1 MSVINNIFFLIE
13 KNLKLKVIY
22 LFFLTLI
29 GTFLETLGVGIIL
42 PVLTLIVQG
51 KEALQEMLNKIPFLI
66 DEKINLAKYTDSDLI
81 VYSIGLIILIFFLK
95 TIFFIFLIWRQN
107 QFAYLVDSS
116 LSKRLFSFYLSKNY
130 LFHAQRNSSE
140 LFRNIIDEVKSFR
153 HFVITSSLTLF
164 IEILVLVSIAS
175 LIIFLQPIPAIVAAV
190 SIAICLMI
198 FSKINKKRLSKI
210 GKDRQYHD
218 ALKIQHLNQGLNGI
232 KEIKLSSKENEF
244 SFIFNKHNLI
254 SIKST
259 AEHQFWIS
267 IPKYVLEFI
276 GVFVFMVIAIFITK
290 KGFDLKVFLPTI
302 GLIAAA
308 TFRLLP
314 SANRIIQSINNIRF
328 GLPSANTLSN
338 ELKITKTKIIQE
350 KLNNKLPINFEKL
363 NFENISFCYPNSE
376 NNIIENV
383 NFEIS
388 KGDKIGILG
397 PSGSG
402 KSTLIDVVTGLLQPT
417 SGRIKL
423 NNLNVNLAQKDW
435 YKKIGYVSQ
444 FIFLI
449 DDSIKKNIAF
459 GIEDNK
465 INPDLIN
472 KSINFAELTE
482 FVNNS
487 IHGID
492 TKIGEF
498 GARISGGQR
507 QRIGIAR
514 AIYSNSE
521 ILVLDEAT
529 SAVDLQ
535 TEEKIIKNINSLSKK
550 TIIIISHRMS
560 TIKDCNKIFE
570 IKNNNLRQIK

>member
-13 KNLKLKVIY
+13 KSLKLKVIY
-22 LFFLTLI
+22 LFLLTLI

-51 KEALQEMLNKIPFLI
+51 KDALQDMLNKIPFLV
-66 DEKINLAKYTDSDLI
+66 EKNINLENYTSNDLV
-81 VYSIGLIILIFFLK
+81 VYSIVLIILIFFLK

-107 QFAYLVDSS
+107 QFAYLVDSY
-116 LSKRLFSFYLSKNY
+116 LSKRLFSFYLNKNY

-140 LFRNIIDEVKSFR
+140 LFRNIIDEVKNFR
-153 HFVITSSLTLF
+153 HLVVNSSLTLF
-164 IEILVLVSIAS
+164 IEILVLTSIVS
-175 LIIFLQPIPAIVAAV
+175 LIIFLQPIPATVAAI
-190 SIAICLMI
+190 SIIICLII
-198 FSKINKKRLSKI
+198 FSKINKSRLSKI

-232 KEIKLSSKENEF
+232 KEIKLSSKEKEF
-244 SFIFNKHNLI
+244 SSIFNKHNLI

-276 GVFVFMVIAIFITK
+276 GVFVFMAIAIFITK
-290 KGFDLKVFLPTI
+290 KGYDLKVFLPTI

-328 GLPSANTLSN
+328 GLPSADTLSS
-338 ELKITKTKIIQE
+338 ELKTTETREIQDKFE
-350 KLNNKLPINFEKL
+350 NKVPLIFEKL
-363 NFENISFCYPNSE
+363 NLANIAFCYPDAKK
-376 NNIIENV
+376 NIIENA

-388 KGDKIGILG
+388 KGDKLGILG

-402 KSTLIDVVTGLLQPT
+402 KSTLIDVVTGLLKPK
-417 SGRIKL
+417 SGEIKL
-423 NNLNVNLAQKDW
+423 NNTEINLSQKNW

-465 INPDLIN
+465 INQNLMD
-472 KSINFAELTE
+472 KSINTAGLNE
-482 FVNNS
+482 FIQNS
-487 IHGID
+487 PNGID

-529 SAVDLQ
+529 SAIDLQ
-535 TEEKIIKNINSLSKK
+535 TEERIIKNINSLLNK

-560 TIKDCNKIFE
+560 TIKNCNKIFE
-570 IKNNNLRQIK
+570 IKNKNLIKIK

>member
-66 DEKINLAKYTDSDLI
+66 DEKINLANYTDNDLI

-482 FVNNS
+482 FVHNS

>member
-66 DEKINLAKYTDSDLI
+66 DQKINLANYTDNDLI

-175 LIIFLQPIPAIVAAV
+175 LIIFLQPIPAIVAAF

-244 SFIFNKHNLI
+244 SSIFNKHNLI

-402 KSTLIDVVTGLLQPT
+402 KSTLIDVVTGLLQPK

-423 NNLNVNLAQKDW
+423 NNLNVNLTQKDW

-465 INPDLIN
+465 INPDLVN

-482 FVNNS
+482 FVHNS

-570 IKNNNLRQIK
+570 IKDNNLRQIK

>member
-13 KNLKLKVIY
+13 KSLKLKVIY
-22 LFFLTLI
+22 LFLLTLI

-51 KEALQEMLNKIPFLI
+51 KDALQDMLNKIPFLV
-66 DEKINLAKYTDSDLI
+66 EENINLENYTNNDLV
-81 VYSIGLIILIFFLK
+81 VYSIVLIILIFFLK

-107 QFAYLVDSS
+107 QFAYLVDSY
-116 LSKRLFSFYLSKNY
+116 LSKRLFSFYLNKNY

-140 LFRNIIDEVKSFR
+140 LFRNIIDEVKNFR
-153 HFVITSSLTLF
+153 HLVVNSSLTLF
-164 IEILVLVSIAS
+164 IEILVLTSIVS
-175 LIIFLQPIPAIVAAV
+175 LIIFLQPIPATVAAI
-190 SIAICLMI
+190 SIIICLII
-198 FSKINKKRLSKI
+198 FSKINKSRLSKI

-232 KEIKLSSKENEF
+232 KEIKLSSKEKEF
-244 SFIFNKHNLI
+244 SSIFNKHNLI
-254 SIKST
+254 SIKNT

-276 GVFVFMVIAIFITK
+276 GVFVFMAIAIFITK
-290 KGFDLKVFLPTI
+290 KGYDLKVFLPTI

-328 GLPSANTLSN
+328 GLPSADTLSS
-338 ELKITKTKIIQE
+338 ELKTKETREIQDKFE
-350 KLNNKLPINFEKL
+350 NKVPLIFEKL
-363 NFENISFCYPNSE
+363 NLANIAFCYPDTKK
-376 NNIIENV
+376 NIIENA

-388 KGDKIGILG
+388 KGDKLGILG

-402 KSTLIDVVTGLLQPT
+402 KSTLIDVVTGLLKPE
-417 SGRIKL
+417 SGEIKL
-423 NNLNVNLAQKDW
+423 NNTEINLSQKNW

-465 INPDLIN
+465 INQNLMD
-472 KSINFAELTE
+472 KSINTAGLNE
-482 FVNNS
+482 FIQNS
-487 IHGID
+487 PNGID

-529 SAVDLQ
+529 NAIDLQ
-535 TEEKIIKNINSLSKK
+535 TEERIIKNINSLLNK

-560 TIKDCNKIFE
+560 TIKNCNKIFE
-570 IKNNNLRQIK
+570 IKNKNLIQIK

>member
-66 DEKINLAKYTDSDLI
+66 DQKINLANYTDNDLI

-175 LIIFLQPIPAIVAAV
+175 LIIFLQPIPAIVAAF

-402 KSTLIDVVTGLLQPT
+402 KSTLIDVVTGLLQPK

-482 FVNNS
+482 FVHNS

-570 IKNNNLRQIK
+570 IKDNNLRQIK

>member
-66 DEKINLAKYTDSDLI
+66 DQKINLANYTDNDLI

-175 LIIFLQPIPAIVAAV
+175 LIIFLQPIPAIVAAF

-244 SFIFNKHNLI
+244 SSIFNKHNLI

-482 FVNNS
+482 FVHNS

>member
-1 MSVINNIFFLIE
+1 M
-13 KNLKLKVIY
+13 
-22 LFFLTLI
+22 
-29 GTFLETLGVGIIL
+29 
-42 PVLTLIVQG
+42 
-51 KEALQEMLNKIPFLI
+51 
-66 DEKINLAKYTDSDLI
+66 
-81 VYSIGLIILIFFLK
+81 YSISA
-95 TIFFIFLIWRQN
+95 T
-107 QFAYLVDSS
+107 
-116 LSKRLFSFYLSKNY
+116 
-130 LFHAQRNSSE
+130 
-140 LFRNIIDEVKSFR
+140 
-153 HFVITSSLTLF
+153 
-164 IEILVLVSIAS
+164 
-175 LIIFLQPIPAIVAAV
+175 VAAI
-190 SIAICLMI
+190 SIIICLII
-198 FSKINKKRLSKI
+198 FSKINKSRLSKI

-232 KEIKLSSKENEF
+232 KEIKLSSKEKEF
-244 SFIFNKHNLI
+244 SSIFNKHNLI

-276 GVFVFMVIAIFITK
+276 GVFVFMAIAIFITK
-290 KGFDLKVFLPTI
+290 KGYDLKVFLPTI

-328 GLPSANTLSN
+328 GLPSADTLSS
-338 ELKITKTKIIQE
+338 ELKTTETREIQDKFE
-350 KLNNKLPINFEKL
+350 NKVPLIFEKL
-363 NFENISFCYPNSE
+363 NLANIAFCYPDAKK
-376 NNIIENV
+376 NIIENA

-388 KGDKIGILG
+388 KGDKLGILG

-402 KSTLIDVVTGLLQPT
+402 KSTLIDVVTGLLKPK
-417 SGRIKL
+417 SGEIKL
-423 NNLNVNLAQKDW
+423 NNTEINLSQKNW

-465 INPDLIN
+465 INQNLMD
-472 KSINFAELTE
+472 KSINTAGLNE
-482 FVNNS
+482 FIQNS
-487 IHGID
+487 PNGID

-529 SAVDLQ
+529 SAIDLQ
-535 TEEKIIKNINSLSKK
+535 TEERIIKNINSLLNK

-560 TIKDCNKIFE
+560 TIKNCNKIFE
-570 IKNNNLRQIK
+570 IKNKNLIKIK

>member
-13 KNLKLKVIY
+13 KSLKLKVIY
-22 LFFLTLI
+22 LFLLTLI

-51 KEALQEMLNKIPFLI
+51 KDALQDMLNKIPFLV
-66 DEKINLAKYTDSDLI
+66 EENINLENYTNNDLV
-81 VYSIGLIILIFFLK
+81 VYSIVLIILIFFLK

-107 QFAYLVDSS
+107 QFAYLVDSY
-116 LSKRLFSFYLSKNY
+116 LSKRLFSFYLNKNY

-140 LFRNIIDEVKSFR
+140 LFRNIIDEVKNFR
-153 HFVITSSLTLF
+153 HLVVNSSLTLF
-164 IEILVLVSIAS
+164 IEILVLTSIVS
-175 LIIFLQPIPAIVAAV
+175 LIIFLQPIPATVAAI
-190 SIAICLMI
+190 SIIICLII
-198 FSKINKKRLSKI
+198 FSKINKSRLSKI

-232 KEIKLSSKENEF
+232 KEIKLSSKEKEF
-244 SFIFNKHNLI
+244 SSIFNKHNLI

-276 GVFVFMVIAIFITK
+276 GVFVFMAIAIFITK
-290 KGFDLKVFLPTI
+290 KGYDLKVFLPTI

-328 GLPSANTLSN
+328 GLPSADTLSS
-338 ELKITKTKIIQE
+338 ELKTKETREIQDKFE
-350 KLNNKLPINFEKL
+350 NKVPLIFEKL
-363 NFENISFCYPNSE
+363 NLANIAFCYPDTKK
-376 NNIIENV
+376 NIIENA

-388 KGDKIGILG
+388 KGDKLGILG

-402 KSTLIDVVTGLLQPT
+402 KSTLIDVVTGLLKPE
-417 SGRIKL
+417 SGEIKL
-423 NNLNVNLAQKDW
+423 NNTEINLSQKNW

-465 INPDLIN
+465 INQNLMD
-472 KSINFAELTE
+472 KSINTAGLNE
-482 FVNNS
+482 FIQNS
-487 IHGID
+487 PNGID

-529 SAVDLQ
+529 NAIDLQ
-535 TEEKIIKNINSLSKK
+535 TEERIIKNINSLLNK

-560 TIKDCNKIFE
+560 TIKNCNKIFE
-570 IKNNNLRQIK
+570 IKNKNLIQIK

>member
-175 LIIFLQPIPAIVAAV
+175 LIIFLQPIPAIVAAF

>member
-175 LIIFLQPIPAIVAAV
+175 LIIFLQPIPAIVAAF

-482 FVNNS
+482 FVHNS

>member
-66 DEKINLAKYTDSDLI
+66 DEKINLANYTDNDLI

-116 LSKRLFSFYLSKNY
+116 LSKRLFSFYLGKNY

-198 FSKINKKRLSKI
+198 FTKINKKRLSKI

-570 IKNNNLRQIK
+570 IKDNNLRQIK

>member
-482 FVNNS
+482 FVHNS

>member
-1 MSVINNIFFLIE
+1 M
-13 KNLKLKVIY
+13 
-22 LFFLTLI
+22 
-29 GTFLETLGVGIIL
+29 
-42 PVLTLIVQG
+42 
-51 KEALQEMLNKIPFLI
+51 
-66 DEKINLAKYTDSDLI
+66 
-81 VYSIGLIILIFFLK
+81 
-95 TIFFIFLIWRQN
+95 
-107 QFAYLVDSS
+107 
-116 LSKRLFSFYLSKNY
+116 
-130 LFHAQRNSSE
+130 
-140 LFRNIIDEVKSFR
+140 
-153 HFVITSSLTLF
+153 
-164 IEILVLVSIAS
+164 
-175 LIIFLQPIPAIVAAV
+175 
-190 SIAICLMI
+190 
-198 FSKINKKRLSKI
+198 
-210 GKDRQYHD
+210 
-218 ALKIQHLNQGLNGI
+218 
-232 KEIKLSSKENEF
+232 
-244 SFIFNKHNLI
+244 
-254 SIKST
+254 
-259 AEHQFWIS
+259 
-267 IPKYVLEFI
+267 
-276 GVFVFMVIAIFITK
+276 
-290 KGFDLKVFLPTI
+290 
-302 GLIAAA
+302 
-308 TFRLLP
+308 
-314 SANRIIQSINNIRF
+314 
-328 GLPSANTLSN
+328 
-338 ELKITKTKIIQE
+338 
-350 KLNNKLPINFEKL
+350 
-363 NFENISFCYPNSE
+363 
-376 NNIIENV
+376 
-383 NFEIS
+383 
-388 KGDKIGILG
+388 
-397 PSGSG
+397 
-402 KSTLIDVVTGLLQPT
+402 LQPT

-449 DDSIKKNIAF
+449 DDSIKNIAF

-570 IKNNNLRQIK
+570 IKDNNLRQIK

>member
-1 MSVINNIFFLIE
+1 
-13 KNLKLKVIY
+13 
-22 LFFLTLI
+22 
-29 GTFLETLGVGIIL
+29 
-42 PVLTLIVQG
+42 
-51 KEALQEMLNKIPFLI
+51 MLNKIPFLI
-66 DEKINLAKYTDSDLI
+66 DEKINLANYTDNDLI

-95 TIFFIFLIWRQN
+95 KIFFIFLIWRQN

-482 FVNNS
+482 FVHNS

-570 IKNNNLRQIK
+570 IKDNNLRQIK

>member
-13 KNLKLKVIY
+13 KSLKLKVIY
-22 LFFLTLI
+22 LFLLTLI

-51 KEALQEMLNKIPFLI
+51 KDALQDMLNKIPFLV
-66 DEKINLAKYTDSDLI
+66 EKNINLENYTSNDLV
-81 VYSIGLIILIFFLK
+81 VYSIVLIILIFFLK

-107 QFAYLVDSS
+107 QFAYLVDSY
-116 LSKRLFSFYLSKNY
+116 LSKRLFSFYLNKNY

-140 LFRNIIDEVKSFR
+140 LFRNIIDEVKNFR
-153 HFVITSSLTLF
+153 HLVVNSSLTLF
-164 IEILVLVSIAS
+164 IEILVLTSIVS
-175 LIIFLQPIPAIVAAV
+175 LIIFLQPIPATVAAI
-190 SIAICLMI
+190 SIIICLII
-198 FSKINKKRLSKI
+198 FSKINKSRLSKI

-232 KEIKLSSKENEF
+232 KEIKLSSKEKEF
-244 SFIFNKHNLI
+244 SSIFNKHNLI

-276 GVFVFMVIAIFITK
+276 GVFVFMAIAIFITK
-290 KGFDLKVFLPTI
+290 KGYDLKVFLPTI

-328 GLPSANTLSN
+328 GLPSADTLSS
-338 ELKITKTKIIQE
+338 ELKTTETREIQDKFE
-350 KLNNKLPINFEKL
+350 NKVPLIFEKL
-363 NFENISFCYPNSE
+363 NLANIAFCYPDTKK
-376 NNIIENV
+376 NIIENA

-388 KGDKIGILG
+388 KGDKLGILG

-402 KSTLIDVVTGLLQPT
+402 KSTLIDVVTGLLKPK
-417 SGRIKL
+417 SGEIKL
-423 NNLNVNLAQKDW
+423 NNTEINLSQKNW

-465 INPDLIN
+465 INQNLMD
-472 KSINFAELTE
+472 KSINTAGLNE
-482 FVNNS
+482 FIQNS
-487 IHGID
+487 PNGID

-529 SAVDLQ
+529 SAIDLQ
-535 TEEKIIKNINSLSKK
+535 TEERIIKNINSLLNK

-560 TIKDCNKIFE
+560 TIKNCNKIFE
-570 IKNNNLRQIK
+570 IKNKNLIQIK